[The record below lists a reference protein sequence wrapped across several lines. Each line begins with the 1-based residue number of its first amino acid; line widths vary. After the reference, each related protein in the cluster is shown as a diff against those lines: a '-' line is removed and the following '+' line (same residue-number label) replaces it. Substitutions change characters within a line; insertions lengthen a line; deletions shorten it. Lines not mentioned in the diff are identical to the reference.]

1 MAEKSKRGRP
11 RVDSEAIT
19 LRLPRAMI
27 DAIDD
32 ARRMEKDLPTRP
44 EMIRR
49 VLAQRFGMTG
59 EAEQKKFN

>member
-27 DAIDD
+27 EAIDD
-32 ARRMEKDLPTRP
+32 ARRVQSDLPTRP

-49 VLAQRFGMTG
+49 VLAQWFEMMG
-59 EAEQKKFN
+59 EAAEKKFN